1 MRGVAMK
8 LHRHTETFDGPAT
21 RRYSALARGP
31 LRWLYRSLARDLAPA
46 VPRSATVLDIGTGP
60 GILLAELA
68 RQRPDLEL
76 IGVDISADMVAAAR
90 ANLSAYGS
98 RVTVHT
104 GDVARLP
111 LPDDSVDLVVSSLS
125 SHHWADPAAAVPEL
139 ARVLR
144 PGGRAYIYDVR
155 SAPFDTLVS
164 VAREQAL
171 FTDEPPHRSTVRL
184 GWLPW
189 PRLTRLV
196 LSTEDG
202 GAGNR

>member
-1 MRGVAMK
+1 MK

-21 RRYSALARGP
+21 RRYSTLARGP
-31 LRWLYRSLARDLAPA
+31 LRWVYRGLARDLQPA
-46 VPRSATVLDIGTGP
+46 VPRGATVLDVGTGP

-68 RQRPDLEL
+68 RQRPDIEL

-90 ANLSAYGS
+90 ANLARYGS
-98 RVTVHT
+98 RVTVHV

-111 LPDDSVDLVVSSLS
+111 LADSSVDLIVSSLS

-144 PGGRAYIYDVR
+144 PGGQAYIYDFR

-164 VAREQAL
+164 VARERSL
-171 FTDEPPHRSTVRL
+171 FTGRPSHRSSVRP

-202 GAGNR
+202 RAGNR